1 MPRIR
6 TVHVSY
12 ARKFNLGNYQSA
24 ALECATWA
32 ELDEGEDPAVA
43 AAELRRF
50 CRKQV
55 REEHALLPKPEE
67 G

>member
-1 MPRIR
+1 MRIR

-12 ARKFNLGNYQSA
+12 GRKFNLGNYQSA

-32 ELDEGEDPAVA
+32 ELDEGEDPAAA

-50 CRKQV
+50 CRLQV
-55 REEHALLPKPEE
+55 KEEFKLLPKTEE
-67 G
+67 